1 MAERHVTE
9 FFAEVFRRAGMKR
22 NMKRAE
28 AVLLWPRV
36 VGADVARFSSARA
49 LREGILYVDVS
60 DSETAMHLSM
70 QRSRFLG
77 EYRSTYGVTDVRE
90 IRFQVGRV
98 TKQAAQAEEAGPAAP
113 DMERVDPQELAR
125 IARDLEA
132 LQLPDEVAQV
142 TLQAGRSFLALQ
154 AARRAAGWTPCP
166 TCGAL
171 HDGAVRPLTPREE
184 ALQEV
189 GRSEEGV
196 DLAREL
202 CAACARYAQEGRVRA
217 AATRVMLEPNADEPG
232 LSVEERAVAGHLAA
246 RRLDAHLRELMPA
259 VALNP
264 AMLPQLDRAARCRVA
279 LALGVAP
286 TAVSHADLAAFDPRI
301 TQLLRNHDPGT

>member
-1 MAERHVTE
+1 MGERHVSE

-77 EYRSTYGVTDVRE
+77 EYRTTYGVTDVRE

-98 TKQAAQAEEAGPAAP
+98 NRQAAEPDASEAPPP
-113 DMERVDPQELAR
+113 DMDRVDPQDLAR
-125 IARDLEA
+125 IARELDA
-132 LQLPDEVAQV
+132 LQLPDAVAQV
-142 TLQAGRSFLALQ
+142 TLQAGRRFLALQ
-154 AARRAAGWTPCP
+154 AARRADGWTPCP

-184 ALQEV
+184 ALQVAGRKDEEV
-189 GRSEEGV
+189 EV
-196 DLAREL
+196 AREL
-202 CAACARYAQEGRVRA
+202 CAACARYSREGKVRSAAVRIKLDPNKQEPDLGQ
-217 AATRVMLEPNADEPG
+217 D
-232 LSVEERAVAGHLAA
+232 ERAVAAHLAA
-246 RRLDAHLRELMPA
+246 RQLEADLRELMPA
-259 VALNP
+259 VALQP
-264 AMLPQLDRAARCRVA
+264 AMLPQLDRAARCRVS
-279 LALGVAP
+279 LELGAAP
-286 TAVSHADLAAFDPRI
+286 EAITRDDIARFDPRLA
-301 TQLLRNHDPGT
+301 QLLRNHDPS